1 MKNLSI
7 RQFSVKKAV
16 LLTFLLFTFYFLLPS
31 AAMAQ
36 EEYPKNA
43 AAPPIKAL
51 TKMEKEQLEA
61 EKDVKKRLTL
71 ALQLME
77 NRLTNAETLSAEEN
91 YAEMFKEMGFFHA
104 IMDNTLNFLERNNIG
119 GNKILNSYKRFEI
132 KLRSF
137 IGRIEIIRRE
147 LPPRYEYYVRTLV
160 KAVRDARSRAVAPMF
175 EDTLVPNQS

>member
-1 MKNLSI
+1 MIKNLNI
-7 RQFSVKKAV
+7 WQFSVNKV
-16 LLTFLLFTFYFLLPS
+16 TLLTFAFLLFTFYFP
-31 AAMAQ
+31 AYGQ

-51 TKMEKEQLEA
+51 TKDDKTTLEA

-77 NRLTNAETLSAEEN
+77 SRLTNAEALSSEED

-104 IMDNTLNFLERNNIG
+104 IMDNTLTFLERNNIG
-119 GNKILNSYKRFEI
+119 DNKILNSYKRFEM
-132 KLRSF
+132 KLRSY

-147 LPPRYEYYVRTLV
+147 LPPRYEYYVKTLV
-160 KAVRDARSRAVAPMF
+160 KAVRDARSRAVAPLF
-175 EDTLVPNQS
+175 DDTVVPNQT